1 MFDPTSR
8 YAPLPTTTLTT
19 TDADGEPRVVRYVR
33 RRFIA
38 TPDANAPDLARHTV
52 TQDERLDNISARYLG
67 DPTLFWRI
75 CDANDALRPD
85 ELTDEVGRVLR
96 IALPQQQ
103 P

>member
-1 MFDPTSR
+1 MFDSTSR
-8 YAPLPTTTLTT
+8 YAALPTATLTT
-19 TDADGEPRVVRYVR
+19 TDADGAERVVRYVV

-38 TPDANAPDLARHTV
+38 PPDPNAPDLARHTA
-52 TQDERLDNISARYLG
+52 TQDERLDNITARYLG

-85 ELTDEVGRVLR
+85 ELTDEVGRVIR
-96 IALPQQQ
+96 IALPTQQ